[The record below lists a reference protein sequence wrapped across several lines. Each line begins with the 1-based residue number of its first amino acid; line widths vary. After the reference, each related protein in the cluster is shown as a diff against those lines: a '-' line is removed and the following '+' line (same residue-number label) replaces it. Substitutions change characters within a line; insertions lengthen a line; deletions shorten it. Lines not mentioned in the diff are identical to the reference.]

1 MPAVGYEEAMDVLRG
16 WSGKWV
22 TVVAFVEPGVSLRPL
37 SGFLSLE
44 DDVHHTLRATIEPK
58 GTRIAFPLGTFHAAG
73 WIPGQEGV
81 GLSVEQ
87 GATRVDVFLD
97 DEL

>member
-1 MPAVGYEEAMDVLRG
+1 MDYEEAMDVLRG
-16 WSGKWV
+16 WSGRWV
-22 TVVAFVEPGVSLRPL
+22 TVIAFVEPGVSLRPL
-37 SGFLSLE
+37 SGFLTCE
-44 DDVHHTLRATIEPK
+44 DGASHIMRAAINPP
-58 GTRIAFPLGTFHAAG
+58 GTRVAFPIGTFHSAG
-73 WIPGQEGV
+73 WVPGQEGR